1 METTINSNQIR
12 TSVVNK
18 SAASLKTSTFWDK
31 AEFSRFGIISILVVV
46 LGCIGGMAASFGAGD
61 SIIKLAM
68 IAFPTIITLA
78 LILAVAPMKIITYMS
93 ILALVLDVLV
103 FVF

>member
-12 TSVVNK
+12 TSSK
-18 SAASLKTSTFWDK
+18 ETKQQTLSSFWDK
-31 AEFSRFGIISILVVV
+31 AEFNRFGIISMLVVI

-78 LILAVAPMKIITYMS
+78 LILAVAPMKVITYMS
-93 ILALVLDVLV
+93 ILAITLDALV
-103 FVF
+103 FIF